1 MRDRAS
7 ENQRTRA
14 LADRAD
20 VHGLQTLR
28 TLGRFEFHLLAL
40 DQTTES
46 APLNRAVM
54 TENVFTPAI
63 LSNKAKALRIVKPL
77 HSTSCHLSLFFFRF

>member
-1 MRDRAS
+1 
-7 ENQRTRA
+7 
-14 LADRAD
+14 
-20 VHGLQTLR
+20 
-28 TLGRFEFHLLAL
+28 LAL

>member
-1 MRDRAS
+1 
-7 ENQRTRA
+7 
-14 LADRAD
+14 
-20 VHGLQTLR
+20 
-28 TLGRFEFHLLAL
+28 
-40 DQTTES
+40 
-46 APLNRAVM
+46 M